1 MSDAQPIALYATTA
15 VAIVLLLE
23 FVLRTPSTERQRAPK
38 MWARRMVLLVLTIAL
53 VPLISQG
60 LVRGALI
67 PYALLLVLV
76 VLYSGGDALHVE
88 LELWLEHLEPKRAR
102 AILVAFAVLCGFL
115 ALELPSNPFFFP
127 MFTHQGVYV
136 ELLVVALFVL
146 FCWLVGQRRQPALVV
161 PVALLFVLG
170 VAEYFVAFFKQMPIL
185 PSDIMALSTAAAVSS
200 QYTYAISGS
209 VLLGLAAVVACAR
222 VTSAIQWE
230 RPYEKKPVAK
240 NLGLAAAS
248 ALALVLGF
256 TQVSFVDTLGI
267 KIRAWCPLDD
277 YQAFGFIPSFASGV
291 QAIFVTPPE
300 GYTTEGAEELVASY
314 AQAWDESE
322 GASARRQAAEAQ
334 FAETRPNVIVVMNE
348 TFADISQFGGCGV
361 GYEGPQFFQN
371 VDGLMK
377 GTLYVS
383 AYGGGTCNTEF
394 EFLTGQTLA
403 YLGQS
408 VYPYTLYNLEG
419 VEALPQLFHEMGYGT
434 TAMHPNLPTNWNRDV
449 VYATMGFDRFL
460 SLDDFEGADTLRGLV
475 SDAATYDA
483 CLDIIRESDEPQFV
497 FDVTMQNHS
506 GYKTGKLPGELMT
519 DYRPEGVDEEGVLEL
534 NEYVSLI
541 EQSDIALEE
550 LLAQLEELDE
560 PTVVIFFGDH
570 QAYFA
575 DNYNNRFMQD
585 DSELDHTMRIW
596 ATSYLVWANYDVA
609 GAEELDADADL
620 STNFLGAVTLDAI
633 GAPLSDLQKAEL
645 SLHEYLQAVNIIGYE
660 DHTGSF
666 QWGNAGDVDYDYYAQ
681 LEQIQYRYFFDYERE
696 GGLWVMSTAPGVT
709 NPNDE
714 EW

>member
-1 MSDAQPIALYATTA
+1 MSDTSPILMYAATVAAA
-15 VAIVLLLE
+15 VALMAIIVRTRPMDRKRSPGMWIRRVALLVAVAALPVLL
-23 FVLRTPSTERQRAPK
+23 AY
-38 MWARRMVLLVLTIAL
+38 
-53 VPLISQG
+53 G
-60 LVRGALI
+60 LVRGSII
-67 PYALLLVLV
+67 PYALFLALV
-76 VLYSGGDALHVE
+76 VLYAGSDSLHTE
-88 LELWLEHLEPKRAR
+88 LGLWLENQDPVRAR
-102 AILVAFAVLCGFL
+102 ALLVGFAVLCGFL

-136 ELLVVALFVL
+136 ELLVIALFVV

-161 PVALLFVLG
+161 PVALLFLVG

-185 PSDIMALSTAAAVSS
+185 PSDIMALSTAAAVSGG
-200 QYTYAISGS
+200 YTYAISGS

-222 VTSAIQWE
+222 VTSAIGWD
-230 RPYEKKPVAK
+230 RPLSRRPVAQ

-267 KIRAWCPLDD
+267 KVRAWCPLDD

-314 AQAWDESE
+314 AQAWDEGE
-322 GASARRQAAEAQ
+322 GASERRQAAEAQ

-419 VEALPQLFHEMGYGT
+419 VEALPQLFREMGYGT
-434 TAMHPNLPTNWNRDV
+434 TAMHPNLATNWNRDV
-449 VYATMGFDRFL
+449 VYQTLGFERFL
-460 SLDDFEGADTLRGLV
+460 TLDDFEGADTLRGLV

-506 GYKTGKLPGELMT
+506 GYKTGKMPGELMT

-541 EQSDIALEE
+541 EQSDIALEQ

-585 DSELDHTMRIW
+585 DNELDHTMRIW

-666 QWGNAGDVDYDYYAQ
+666 QWGDAGDVDYDYYAQ